1 MMNREYMKQTYADNL
16 TAWREYR
23 AQIAQDAETL
33 CEIVQNHRFNGGTPK
48 QAAREIVQAIGAENA
63 RVIIASAVNAHEGD
77 GRLSAA
83 VIEWAQGIGW
93 DWEMSVNLGLT
104 LDAKMHMCHVNQ
116 TAEAIMN
123 LPEEPEQ
130 PEQEPETA
138 EETTTE
144 QEENEM
150 KNAQFIAALTAQ
162 LEAVKNRSAWD
173 RGVQQY
179 AESLVDDLA
188 EYLDGGWITLDNLR
202 TWDGAQS
209 AMLNGANGWTSY
221 SYGGSALIYDY
232 EIAGRLCTP
241 SELKKTRGGERNPN
255 SRETWLDCQARALR
269 QASRRVYAAIRQ
281 AFEIIEEV

>member
-1 MMNREYMKQTYADNL
+1 MKYYEVGFDAGVCYSCNIIQGETEAACRYAAEQHAKRYGYTVGYFNEIDAAALEYNRKPVWSADEYPQPT
-16 TAWREYR
+16 
-23 AQIAQDAETL
+23 
-33 CEIVQNHRFNGGTPK
+33 
-48 QAAREIVQAIGAENA
+48 
-63 RVIIASAVNAHEGD
+63 
-77 GRLSAA
+77 
-83 VIEWAQGIGW
+83 
-93 DWEMSVNLGLT
+93 
-104 LDAKMHMCHVNQ
+104 
-116 TAEAIMN
+116 
-123 LPEEPEQ
+123 EPEQ

-173 RGVQQY
+173 HGVQQY
-179 AESLVDDLA
+179 AESLADDLE
-188 EYLDGGWITLDNLR
+188 EYLNGGCITIDNLR
-202 TWDGAQS
+202 TWDSAQS
-209 AMLNGANGWTSY
+209 AMLNGADGWTSY

-232 EIAGRLCTP
+232 EIAERLCNP

-281 AFEIIEEV
+281 AFETIEEVH